1 MKRGLERM
9 NIIIENV
16 DILTGDP
23 LEDYIKDAD
32 IGIENGRICF
42 IVPSGKAPV
51 NFKAD
56 RKINGRHRLAMPGLA
71 NAHTHAAMTI
81 MRNAADD
88 LPLHKWLFERIF
100 PMENVMTDDDVYWG
114 TLLGAAEMIKSG
126 TTTLADMY
134 LHMDYVVQAF
144 AGTGLRVNLSRSPL
158 DFYMEDGELKAK
170 DVFEECRRY
179 FKTWNGSEEGR
190 LKVYVEVHSTYLFDI
205 ESLKRSAL
213 FAKELGTGIH
223 IHLLETAKERKDSF
237 DTYKKSPVE
246 ICAETGIF
254 DVPVIGAHLVHVSR
268 DDMEMLAKYGVYAAH
283 NPTSNLKLGSGISPV
298 PEMLNAGV
306 TVALGT
312 DGAASNNNLNMF
324 EEMHMAALL
333 HKGVAQNPEL
343 VSARQAFAMATA
355 NGAKAAGFGDETG
368 VLKAGMKADLI
379 LIDTDKP
386 HLYPLNDPYS
396 AIVYSAQGSDVDT
409 VIVDGN
415 ILMENRELKTIDEEK
430 VKHEADAISRRLVY
444 GR

>member
-1 MKRGLERM
+1 M

-23 LEDYIKDAD
+23 PADHVKNAD
-32 IGIENGRICF
+32 IGIEDNRICF
-42 IVPSGKAPV
+42 IVPSGQAPTH
-51 NFKAD
+51 FKAD
-56 RKINGRHRLAMPGLA
+56 RKISGRHKLAMPGLV
-71 NAHTHAAMTI
+71 NAHTHCAMTI

-100 PMENVMTDDDVYWG
+100 PMENIMTDDDVYWG

-126 TTTLADMY
+126 TTAMADMY
-134 LHMDYVVQAF
+134 LHMDYVAQAV

-158 DFYMEDGELKAK
+158 DFYMDGELKAK
-170 DVFEECRRY
+170 DTFDECRRY
-179 FKTWNGSEEGR
+179 FKSWNGREEGR
-190 LKVYVEVHSTYLFDI
+190 IKVYIEVHSTYLFDI
-205 ESLKRSAL
+205 DSLKRSAL
-213 FAKELGTGIH
+213 LAKELSTGIH

-237 DTYKKSPVE
+237 DAYKKSPVE
-246 ICAETGIF
+246 ICAEAGIF
-254 DVPVIGAHLVHVSR
+254 GVPVIGAHLVHVSQ
-268 DDMEMLAKYGVYAAH
+268 DDMDMLAKYGVFAVH

-298 PEMLNAGV
+298 PGMLDAGV

-324 EEMHMAALL
+324 EEMHLAALI
-333 HKGVAQNPEL
+333 HKGTAQNPEL
-343 VSARQAFAMATA
+343 VSARQAFAMATV
-355 NGAKAAGFGDETG
+355 NGARAAGFGDETG
-368 VLKAGMKADLI
+368 VLRAGMKADLI

-386 HLYPLNDPYS
+386 HLCPLNDPYS
-396 AIVYSAQGSDVDT
+396 AIVYSVQGSDVDT

-430 VKHEADAISRRLVY
+430 VRHEVDAISKRLVSC
-444 GR
+444 